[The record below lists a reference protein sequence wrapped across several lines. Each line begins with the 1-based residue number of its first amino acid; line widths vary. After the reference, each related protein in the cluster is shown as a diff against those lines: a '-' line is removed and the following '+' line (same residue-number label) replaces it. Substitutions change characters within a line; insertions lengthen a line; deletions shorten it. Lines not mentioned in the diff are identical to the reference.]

1 VLDISLTGDVTM
13 DKFRKALA
21 DFNFAQQYA
30 KNIDNRKETWEEAC
44 ERIYDMHKKRL
55 LEMNLRESD
64 LEDLLS
70 VLDSCKSAE
79 IDKRILSSQRA
90 RQFGGEGISRKEWR
104 IYNCTTSYCDR
115 IRFFQE
121 AFWLLLCGCGVG
133 FSVQSVHVDK
143 LPSIRSDIKCKVE
156 PFVVEDTI
164 EGWAD
169 AVGALIS
176 FYFNQRD
183 TYPIFDF
190 SKIREKGSQISIGG
204 LAPGP
209 EPLKMCIERISNL
222 FDTCIVRNRT
232 RLRSIDCFDI
242 VMHISNAVLAG
253 GVRRAACIVL
263 FDAHDTEMATC
274 KTGNWFVDNPQ
285 RGRANISAVIL
296 PNTSKDTYLKLFKST
311 KEFGEPGFVISE
323 SKQFLYNP
331 CCEIGMVPTL
341 IRDEL
346 GNVVEKYTLDILDNQ
361 SKYERMGYTYDSG
374 WQACNLTEVNCAKFT
389 TREQALSAVVLA
401 SFLGTIQATY
411 IKSDYLGPVSEQIL
425 QRESLIGVSL
435 TGMANRKDIAFNA
448 EWQKQ
453 AADYAVN
460 ANKVYAKLLNIP
472 QASRVTCVKPSGNA
486 AVLLGC
492 ASGIHPEHSKRYLRH
507 VQVNETNP
515 VLQAFKQTNPHAVVP
530 SVWSAPGVNDQCVMF
545 PIEVGDDALV
555 KSDLSAKDFLEL
567 VKLTQT
573 NWVRNGVGVERV
585 EALHHNVSNTCVVR
599 NDEWEIVQEYIW
611 ENRNFLNG
619 ISLISASGDYD
630 YDQPPFRSVSDFDS
644 SRDLTRVQES
654 LNTWNQLRLNWN
666 DADYFDV
673 VAEDEIVSNMSVA
686 CSGGA
691 CEFIANK

>member
-1 VLDISLTGDVTM
+1 MLDISLTGDVTM

-30 KNIDNRKETWEEAC
+30 KNVDNRKETWEEAC
-44 ERIYDMHKKRL
+44 ERIYSMHEKRL
-55 LEMNLRESD
+55 NEMDLPKDNLNQ
-64 LEDLLS
+64 LFT
-70 VLDSCKSAE
+70 VLNECKSAE
-79 IDKRILSSQRA
+79 VDKRILSSQRA

-133 FSVQSVHVDK
+133 FSVQSVHIDK
-143 LPSIRSDIKCKVE
+143 LPSIRSDIKCTVE

-176 FYFNQRD
+176 FYFNQRE

-190 SKIREKGSQISIGG
+190 SKIRPKGSQISIGG

-222 FDTCIVRNRT
+222 FDRCIVKNRT
-232 RLRSIDCFDI
+232 KLKSIDAFDI

-263 FDAHDTEMATC
+263 FDADDNDMATC
-274 KTGNWFVDNPQ
+274 KTGNWFIDNPQ

-296 PNTSKDTYLKLFKST
+296 PSTPKDTYLNLFKST

-346 GNVVEKYTLDILDNQ
+346 GNVVDKYTLDILDNQ
-361 SKYERMGYTYDSG
+361 SKYESMGYTYDSG
-374 WQACNLTEVNCAKFT
+374 WQACNLTEVNCSKF
-389 TREQALSAVVLA
+389 ESADQAMHYVGLA
-401 SFLGTIQATY
+401 SALGTLQATY
-411 IKSDYLGPVSEQIL
+411 IKSDYLGQVSELIL
-425 QRESLIGVSL
+425 KRESLLGVSL
-435 TGMANRKDIAFNA
+435 TGMANNAKISFNEDWQQKSAKFAVETNRKYA
-448 EWQKQ
+448 E
-453 AADYAVN
+453 
-460 ANKVYAKLLNIP
+460 LLNIP

-507 VQVNETNP
+507 VQVNESNP
-515 VLQAFKQTNPHAVVP
+515 VLQVFKQTNPHAVVP

-555 KSDLSAKDFLEL
+555 KSDLNAKDFLEL

-585 EALHHNVSNTCVVR
+585 EALHHNVSNTCVVS
-599 NDEWEIVQEYIW
+599 NGEWEIVQEYIW
-611 ENRNFLNG
+611 ENRTFLNG

-644 SRDLTRVQES
+644 SRDINKVQDS
-654 LNTWNQLRLNWN
+654 LNTWNSLRENWN

-673 VAEDEIVSNMSVA
+673 VAQEEIVSNMSVA